1 MHDLIVLGGGPAGL
15 TAAIYAVNKRLD
27 VLLITRNL
35 GGKTNFHLQL
45 PFIERHMVING
56 DEVISRFTREIEYL
70 DFVRVMEH
78 AEAITAINSGYEV
91 RLANGEKH
99 QAKALIFALGAKPQL
114 LDVPGEKEFMMR
126 GLCYSAISYAQLFID
141 RAAVVIGEGELALR
155 GTAELAQVAQQVT
168 LVAANGDEL
177 DTPLGRKLQAM
188 NHVDFLV
195 GYHVKAVKGDMYAR
209 STIVTGPDGDRE
221 LEMDAVFIEKDLIPR
236 TTMVEGLVELNEKGF
251 IKVNCRAETNRPGF
265 FAAGDVTDGYA
276 EQVLICIGDG
286 AKAALSAYEY
296 LLKLEEETAPAG

>member
-15 TAAIYAVNKRLD
+15 TATIYAVNKRLD

-70 DFVRVMEH
+70 DFVRVMGH
-78 AEAITAINSGYEV
+78 AERIKAINGGYEV
-91 RLANGEKH
+91 SLANGEKH
-99 QAKALIFALGAKPQL
+99 QAKAIIFALGAKPQL

-126 GLCYSAISYAQLFID
+126 GLCYSALSYAQLFID
-141 RAAVVIGEGELALR
+141 RTAVVVGEGELALR
-155 GTAELAQVAQQVT
+155 GAAELAQVAQHVT

-195 GYHVKAVKGDMYAR
+195 GYHVKEVKGDMYAR

-221 LEMDAVFIEKDLIPR
+221 LEMDAVFVEKDLIPR
-236 TTMVEGLVELNEKGF
+236 TKLVEGLVELNEKGF
-251 IKVNCRAETNRPGF
+251 IHVNCRAETSQPGF

-296 LLKLEEETAPAG
+296 LLKLEEEPAPA